1 LFVVGCLFVVV
12 CSLLFVVGCLFV
24 VRCSLFVVRCSLFVN
39 HQPSTINHQPS
50 TINHQLSTINYQPSK
65 LMKIATWN
73 VNSIRSRQAHL
84 TNWLQANP
92 VDVICLQ
99 ETKVI
104 DADFPRSPFEELGYH
119 LDISGQKSYNG
130 VAIFSKIPLQ
140 NVSVGF
146 TSILGNKVEEFD
158 EQKRA
163 IAGIFEDILILNLY
177 VPNGSEVG
185 SEKYAYKL
193 QWLKVLREYLEV
205 ALKTTPHICICGDFN
220 IALESR
226 DIYRQTK
233 DTDIMASPQER
244 QSLQA
249 ILDLGFIDAFRK
261 FTPDAGHY
269 TWWDYRRGGFPQNR
283 GWRIDHF
290 YLTENLSDRA
300 QSCIIDK
307 EPRTWEKPSD
317 HTPVILEL

>member
-1 LFVVGCLFVVV
+1 
-12 CSLLFVVGCLFV
+12 
-24 VRCSLFVVRCSLFVN
+24 
-39 HQPSTINHQPS
+39 
-50 TINHQLSTINYQPSK
+50 
-65 LMKIATWN
+65 MKIATWN
-73 VNSIRSRQAHL
+73 VNSIRSRQEHL
-84 TNWLQANP
+84 TNWLQTNP

-119 LDISGQKSYNG
+119 LYISGQKSYNG
-130 VAIFSKIPLQ
+130 VAIFSKISLQ

-146 TSILGNKVEEFD
+146 TSILGRNPVSSRNRVSEFD

-163 IAGIFEDILILNLY
+163 IAGIFEDIFILNLY

-185 SEKYAYKL
+185 SEKYEYKL

-205 ALKTTPHICICGDFN
+205 ALKTTPNICICGDFN

-290 YLTENLSDRA
+290 YLTEKLSDRA